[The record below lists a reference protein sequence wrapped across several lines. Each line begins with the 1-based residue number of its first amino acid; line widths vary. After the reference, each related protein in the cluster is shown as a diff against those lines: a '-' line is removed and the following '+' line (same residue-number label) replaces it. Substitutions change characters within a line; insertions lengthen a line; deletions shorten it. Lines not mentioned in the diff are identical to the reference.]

1 MVEICVGMQ
10 EANEGTLGPL
20 GKEGIVC
27 GRRPGLK
34 AKEGSSMQDKKIRY
48 TGRKGSLMRFVAN
61 DGFEVSSTRTDR
73 RSALEGISTVQGLF
87 GRRRR
92 RRKGSDRVPFPIEF
106 QI

>member
-1 MVEICVGMQ
+1 MQ

-92 RRKGSDRVPFPIEF
+92 RRGSDRVPLPIEP